1 MKADNEPQLFDQ
13 VQEGERRIY
22 SVFELTRLVRS
33 SLEERF
39 DWVWVVGEVSNLR
52 RPRSGHHYFTL
63 KDERAQ
69 LRAVMWRPLAA
80 RLRFKFGDGMEVM
93 VGGGITVY
101 EPRGE
106 YQIIVETL
114 EPRGIGALELAFQQ
128 LKEKLEAEGLFDAQ
142 HKKPIPLLP
151 RHVAI
156 VTSPTGAAIRD
167 ILQIINRRF
176 RRVHIVLY
184 PVKVQGEGAAEEIA
198 HAISRLN
205 KLGGIDVI
213 IAGRGGGSLEDLWAF
228 NEEIV
233 ARAIFASRIPVISAV
248 GHEIDIT
255 ISDLVADVRARTPS
269 EAAELVV
276 PEERVLVDRL
286 GALRDKLVSL
296 VRRQIEEQKARLAGY
311 RSFLR
316 PRLLMEA
323 VRLRQ
328 QHLDDISQRLQL
340 AVSRHL
346 ERCLHLLE
354 ALAGK
359 LEHLSPLK
367 VLARGYSVTREL
379 ETGEVIKEAA
389 QVTPGEKIQSL
400 LARGSITSQV
410 ESVTSRRPFEAEP
423 QKEQAGEGKEL

>member
-1 MKADNEPQLFDQ
+1 LFDRL
-13 VQEGERRIY
+13 VDAERRIY
-22 SVFELTRLVRS
+22 SVSELTRLVKS

-39 DWVWVVGEVSNLR
+39 GWVWVVGEISNLR

-80 RLRFKFGDGMEVM
+80 RLRFDLADGMEVI

-106 YQIIVETL
+106 YQIIVEAL

-128 LKEKLEAEGLFDAQ
+128 LKEKLAAEGLFDAA
-142 HKKPIPLLP
+142 HKKPIPMLP

-176 RRVHIVLY
+176 PRVRLTLY
-184 PVKVQGEGAAEEIA
+184 PVAVQGEGAAEEIA
-198 HAISRLN
+198 HAIGALN
-205 KLGGIDVI
+205 RLGGFDVMI
-213 IAGRGGGSLEDLWAF
+213 TGRGGGSLEDLWAF
-228 NEEIV
+228 NEEVV
-233 ARAIFASRIPVISAV
+233 ARAIFASRVPVISAV
-248 GHEIDIT
+248 GHEIDTT

-276 PEERVLVDRL
+276 PDEQALVSRL
-286 GALRDKLVSL
+286 ESLRDKLVGL
-296 VRRQIEEQKARLAGY
+296 VRRELQECKAKLAGY
-311 RSFLR
+311 RSLLR
-316 PRLLMEA
+316 PRLLVEA

-328 QHLDDISQRLQL
+328 QHVDDISQRLQL
-340 AVSRHL
+340 AVARHL
-346 ERCLHLLE
+346 ERCRHLLE

-367 VLARGYSVTREL
+367 VLARGYSITRKP
-379 ETGEVIKEAA
+379 ETGEVIKAAA
-389 QVTPGEKIQSL
+389 QVSPGEKIQSL
-400 LARGSITSQV
+400 LARGSIASRV
-410 ESVTSRRPFEAEP
+410 ESVTPRHPFETESS
-423 QKEQAGEGKEL
+423 KEQAGEGKEF